1 MAGRWACIGAGY
13 WPDLRSSR
21 IREDTRSASRA
32 AGLFLPKL
40 ALPADLF
47 PIFDAIRRSSLRAG
61 VPHLEPRDAPRLHR
75 CRFLDCAPALGHPA
89 AACLAFR
96 RMEPVCWA
104 KRVFDG
110 FAPGR
115 SSLVTRT
122 AA

>member
-61 VPHLEPRDAPRLHR
+61 VPHLEPRDAPRLLASPFGAWNLFAGQSG
-75 CRFLDCAPALGHPA
+75 FLTASLLGAALLLLERQPVLAGGFI
-89 AACLAFR
+89 ACLTF
-96 RMEPVCWA
+96 
-104 KRVFDG
+104 K
-110 FAPGR
+110 
-115 SSLVTRT
+115 
-122 AA
+122 